1 MQKILVE
8 CEGAPSTSVVLLH
21 LTQLVAEPLLLYVP
35 GSVTSTVLY
44 LFRTA
49 SRRATEITT
58 SLLSSYV
65 EAGRLCLVSRLGK
78 KVAHSASFGLL
89 ASAARSHGSF
99 SIAMAPRTTRGAAA
113 KEAAL
118 SAAAEKPNKP
128 HQLSS
133 PPPKP
138 VIAKSTK
145 ISKASTA
152 KTSGKSAKKAPATK
166 GSKSE
171 ANAAKSTKP
180 DASNDE
186 ALGLSKIENP
196 ATEDALPTS
205 AKSSRKRKR
214 TATLKVE
221 ADPDELPHGL
231 GRIKRVAKVKPEEVN
246 DDIDPPVTKPEPET
260 VTLTKK
266 DVKDIEETIDTTI
279 AASSLAA
286 EESPTKRTRRSKK
299 ANPYGVTLGESPYPD
314 LLRPTPEEC
323 QKVDGILSKKHG
335 GVAKPDSIPLPSL
348 TVAGCGEVPCVLEA
362 LLRTLLSAHTSN
374 GNAALA
380 VQGLIKRFG
389 VLKSGMSQGC
399 LDWNAARLAG
409 REEIEIAI
417 KRGGLAQSKSKYIIG
432 ILNMVYEE
440 NQARRAALAA
450 KVGQAKS
457 AGKEHTIDP
466 NTDTVDP
473 DHAEAEAIEKAS
485 EVMLADTSALTL
497 DYVHAMSANAAF
509 AKLITFPGIGVKT
522 ASCTLLFCMQRPS
535 FAVDTHVF
543 RLCKW
548 LGWVPQNAT
557 RDTTFAH
564 CDVRVPDELK
574 YSLHQLLIKH
584 GKECGRCRAITG
596 ESSEAWEEGCVIDE
610 LVKRT
615 GKKKGGTVVAK
626 VGKGKK
632 VAEADEDEGSGSEVH
647 KAKGKKAAKKVTEA
661 TDVYEMS
668 GNEAKKARGKK
679 ARGAN
684 TKGEAAPANAKANG
698 KAKSKQQGKGRKATK
713 PTDSEV
719 DEDEGE
725 EEADD
730 GSEYDGE

>member
-1 MQKILVE
+1 
-8 CEGAPSTSVVLLH
+8 
-21 LTQLVAEPLLLYVP
+21 
-35 GSVTSTVLY
+35 
-44 LFRTA
+44 
-49 SRRATEITT
+49 
-58 SLLSSYV
+58 
-65 EAGRLCLVSRLGK
+65 
-78 KVAHSASFGLL
+78 
-89 ASAARSHGSF
+89 
-99 SIAMAPRTTRGAAA
+99 MAPRTTRGAAA

-118 SAAAEKPNKP
+118 QAAAEKPGEP
-128 HQLSS
+128 QQLSS
-133 PPPKP
+133 PPSTP
-138 VIAKSTK
+138 VIAKSTE
-145 ISKASTA
+145 SSRASSA
-152 KTSGKSAKKAPATK
+152 KTSGKSANKASATK
-166 GSKSE
+166 GARTKASS
-171 ANAAKSTKP
+171 AKFTKL
-180 DASNDE
+180 DASNDG
-186 ALGLSKIENP
+186 AVGSSKIKNP
-196 ATEDALPTS
+196 ATEGALPTP
-205 AKSSRKRKR
+205 AKSSGKRKR
-214 TATLKVE
+214 TATLKTE

-231 GRIKRVAKVKPEEVN
+231 GRIKRVAKVEPEQVN
-246 DDIDPPVTKPEPET
+246 HDTEPPLTKPDQET
-260 VTLTKK
+260 VTVIKK
-266 DVKDIEETIDTTI
+266 DINDIKETIDTTI

-286 EESPTKRTRRSKK
+286 EEFPTKKTRRSRK
-299 ANPYGVTLGESPYPD
+299 ANPYGVILGESPYPD

-323 QKVDGILSKKHG
+323 QKINDILSKKHG
-335 GVAKPDSIPLPSL
+335 VVAKPESIPLPSL

-409 REEIEIAI
+409 REEIEGAI

-450 KVGQAKS
+450 KAGQAKS
-457 AGKEHTIDP
+457 TEYEHTIDP

-473 DHAEAEAIEKAS
+473 DHAEAEAIAKAS

-596 ESSEAWEEGCVIDE
+596 ESSEAWDEGCVIDD

-615 GKKKGGTVVAK
+615 GKRKGGLEIAK
-626 VGKGKK
+626 AGKG
-632 VAEADEDEGSGSEVH
+632 
-647 KAKGKKAAKKVTEA
+647 KGKKAAEADGDEGPGSENVNVKGKKAGKGKKVTEA
-661 TDVYEMS
+661 TDVDEMS
-668 GNEAKKARGKK
+668 SNETQKARRKN

-684 TKGEAAPANAKANG
+684 SKGAAAPAKAKAKANG
-698 KAKSKQQGKGRKATK
+698 KAKPKQQGKGRKATK
-713 PTDSEV
+713 PADSEV
-719 DEDEGE
+719 DEDEDE

-730 GSEYDGE
+730 GSEYNGE